1 MPTRELCALSLDYA
15 WYHTAGSFVIV
26 ALCVFGRRWTAL
38 KASHWF
44 GVFAM
49 VMDFGVMFL
58 LKGSRTI
65 DWAAEG
71 ATGPFPFVP
80 PPPYPVN
87 ITGVTPPMP
96 PLTPVGTIA
105 FFAWYDY
112 LGAVGV
118 MLFAFSVIHRK
129 TKLDWFLLVFTPALF
144 WSAPVASPWLGLDS
158 RVLLVTRP
166 SPKHLY
172 VKLLAG
178 MFVPLVLLR
187 PKQVW
192 SVYVAGVA
200 CGVTHHAALFFHGMR
215 GYTSMTALFATVLT
229 EWPVLVVG
237 TFLCTDLLRRLPV
250 SSWRSYFACFAL
262 VLAILAGMLASIGIE
277 EAILHAMPYIPG
289 EWMHNIGT
297 FYFRRETCGKA
308 RGTCLSADDSD
319 MRVMVAAA
327 KGGAVL
333 AAQILLQVGAHCG
346 LCISGGSRIGPGIPG
361 EEEAPPTFEG
371 DMTLAVVNMRGWPA
385 HVKSLNR
392 SHRCVVLARDPEE
405 RLQSCYLYARSGG
418 EYWLRSAGIMERLR
432 AASNITSSFDDFW
445 EIMGRGYL
453 QQSHEYVLMSVQ
465 AGCVAIPYGGFKTD
479 FNSTVRQIL
488 RSWHVHGDE
497 NVAAILERSQ
507 KLDFAQK
514 SAEALRRNPH
524 HSSSKFGAEL
534 LSGLR
539 ERIQHHPEAHRLI
552 EVQRA
557 EMML

>member
-1 MPTRELCALSLDYA
+1 MESAVPTRELCALSLDYA

-58 LKGSRTI
+58 LKGSRTV

-129 TKLDWFLLVFTPALF
+129 TKLDWFLLFFTPALF

-237 TFLCTDLLRRLPV
+237 TFLCTDLLRRGKLETHAQKFHLHSAKVWTKSLHSSVGTEREVRFSV
-250 SSWRSYFACFAL
+250 SCRYFFCLLSFSAQTSSL
-262 VLAILAGMLASIGIE
+262 VLVPPWIL
-277 EAILHAMPYIPG
+277 PYLLFSSP
-289 EWMHNIGT
+289 H
-297 FYFRRETCGKA
+297 F
-308 RGTCLSADDSD
+308 
-319 MRVMVAAA
+319 
-327 KGGAVL
+327 AV
-333 AAQILLQVGAHCG
+333 
-346 LCISGGSRIGPGIPG
+346 
-361 EEEAPPTFEG
+361 
-371 DMTLAVVNMRGWPA
+371 
-385 HVKSLNR
+385 
-392 SHRCVVLARDPEE
+392 
-405 RLQSCYLYARSGG
+405 
-418 EYWLRSAGIMERLR
+418 
-432 AASNITSSFDDFW
+432 
-445 EIMGRGYL
+445 
-453 QQSHEYVLMSVQ
+453 
-465 AGCVAIPYGGFKTD
+465 
-479 FNSTVRQIL
+479 
-488 RSWHVHGDE
+488 
-497 NVAAILERSQ
+497 
-507 KLDFAQK
+507 
-514 SAEALRRNPH
+514 
-524 HSSSKFGAEL
+524 
-534 LSGLR
+534 
-539 ERIQHHPEAHRLI
+539 
-552 EVQRA
+552 
-557 EMML
+557 